1 MLKVTGK
8 RFGRSLLQ
16 PGTRF
21 VGTLLLFAWL
31 LIKVPWESVWLVWQ
45 QLSPGA
51 WMAATLLTV
60 LSLVVS
66 AYKWQLILAEP
77 GMEAPKLGFL
87 LRVYFIGLFFN
98 NFLPSG
104 LGGDVVR
111 IGLTAR
117 KTGAAVATAS
127 VITERLWAA
136 LGLIFL
142 CLIGFFSFQQTMGQV
157 AVIIPVLAVVVL
169 SLIMLL
175 FFPGWE
181 QFLFRRLTRYPKLAA
196 GLGSFLNVL
205 IRYRSRPGMLIKV
218 FGCSVVFQGII
229 VAMNCL
235 LFRGMGV
242 DVSWSLCLSLIPLI
256 SALAMVPISINGL
269 GLREWSYVVLFTPW
283 GVDAAVALAVSLTFF
298 IVVMFVSLLGG
309 FLYLTG
315 RRE

>member
-1 MLKVTGK
+1 MLKVTESRIGRGPWRQGI
-8 RFGRSLLQ
+8 RFG
-16 PGTRF
+16 
-21 VGTLLLFAWL
+21 GTLLLLAWL
-31 LIKVPWESVWLVWQ
+31 LAKVPWERVWLVWQ
-45 QLSPGA
+45 QLSSGA
-51 WMAATLLTV
+51 WLAATLLTV
-60 LSLVVS
+60 LSMVVS

-77 GMEAPKLGFL
+77 GMEKPTLGFL

-104 LGGDVVR
+104 MGGDVVR

-117 KTGAAVATAS
+117 KTGTAVATAS

-142 CLIGFFSFQQTMGQV
+142 CFIGFFSFQQTMGQV

-169 SLIMLL
+169 SLIVLL
-175 FFPGWE
+175 LFPGWGH
-181 QFLFRRLTRYPKLAA
+181 FLVRYLTRYPKLAT
-196 GLGSFLNVL
+196 GLTSFLNVL
-205 IRYRSRPGMLIKV
+205 ARYRSRPGMLIKV
-218 FGCSVVFQGII
+218 FGWSVIFQGII
-229 VAMNCL
+229 VVMNYL
-235 LFRGMGV
+235 LFQGMGV

-283 GVDAAVALAVSLTFF
+283 GVDAAAALAVSLTFF

-309 FLYLTG
+309 FFYLTNQK
-315 RRE
+315 